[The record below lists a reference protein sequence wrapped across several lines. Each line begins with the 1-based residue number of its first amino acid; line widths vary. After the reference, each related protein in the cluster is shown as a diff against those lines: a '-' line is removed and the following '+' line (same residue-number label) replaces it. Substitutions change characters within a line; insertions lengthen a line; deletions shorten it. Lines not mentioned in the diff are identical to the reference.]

1 MLYYTEYQRT
11 DFTAKGCENM
21 EKNKITSSN
30 FNIEKY
36 LASGKIFAAMT
47 LFYQKNKQTEK

>member
-47 LFYQKNKQTEK
+47 LFY